1 MLFVLSCWDKPGA
14 QALRAAT
21 RDAHLAFVAAS
32 GAMVKAAGPYL
43 DAGGAMIGS
52 MFVVDAPDEED
63 VLAWHARDPY
73 AAAGLFA
80 RVELTRWRWI
90 VGAPAGT

>member
-43 DAGGAMIGS
+43 DAQGSMIGS
-52 MFVVDAPDEED
+52 LLVVDAESEEA
-63 VLAWHARDPY
+63 VRAWHARDPY
-73 AAAGLFA
+73 VTVGLFG
-80 RVELTRWRWI
+80 RTELTRWRWS
-90 VGAPAGT
+90 VGAPAGL